1 VKKNAKRPVVRYIAV
16 VLVSLSLYAVALVVS
31 ICSLKAG
38 VEGPWKYVIAVLPVF
53 PALGVP
59 LAVVRQCQAMDE
71 LQLRIQLE
79 SLAFGFA
86 LAAIATFTYGFLQNA
101 GLPEVSWVWVW
112 PVMAV
117 CWMAGRL
124 VARRRYR

>member
-1 VKKNAKRPVVRYIAV
+1 MNTCRLPASKYVATMI
-16 VLVSLSLYAVALVVS
+16 VSLSLYAAALVVS
-31 ICSLKAG
+31 LTWLKSG
-38 VEGPWKYVIAVLPVF
+38 VEGPWKYAIAVLPVL

-59 LAVVRQCQAMDE
+59 LAVIRLCRAMDE

-86 LAAIATFTYGFLQNA
+86 AAAVTTFSYGFLQNA
-101 GLPEVSWVWVW
+101 GLPEVRWVWVW

-117 CWMAGRL
+117 CWILGQL

>member
-1 VKKNAKRPVVRYIAV
+1 
-16 VLVSLSLYAVALVVS
+16 
-31 ICSLKAG
+31 
-38 VEGPWKYVIAVLPVF
+38 
-53 PALGVP
+53 
-59 LAVVRQCQAMDE
+59 MDE
-71 LQLRIQLE
+71 LQRRIQLE

-86 LAAIATFTYGFLQNA
+86 AAAIATFTYGFLQNA

-117 CWMAGRL
+117 CWMVGQL